1 MAGKRE
7 LIIETAER
15 LFYTEGFHA
24 TGIDRV
30 TAEAGVAR
38 MTLYNHFP
46 SKYAL
51 VAEVLRT
58 RHDRFLASLDA
69 AVADAAP
76 GVATRAL
83 VEAHCAWVAG
93 DGRHGCI
100 MVKAM
105 GEFAAHS
112 DEVHGLAAAAKDDLR
127 VRIADALVR
136 DGFAEAAALERRI
149 FVILEGCNAA
159 VPMLGAETA
168 LADTRAAI
176 NDLLVL
182 TEGRKETA

>member
-15 LFYTEGFHA
+15 LFYAEGFHA

-38 MTLYNHFP
+38 MTLYNNFS
-46 SKYAL
+46 SKDAL

-58 RHDRFLASLDA
+58 RHGRFLASLDA
-69 AVADAAP
+69 AVAEAP
-76 GVATRAL
+76 TGTKTRAL
-83 VEAHCAWVAG
+83 VEAHCAWVAA

-112 DEVHGLAAAAKDDLR
+112 DEVHALAAATKDDLR
-127 VRIADALVR
+127 ARIADALAR
-136 DGFAEAAALERRI
+136 DGFAEVETLERRV

-176 NDLLVL
+176 NELLVL
-182 TEGRKETA
+182 AQDRKETA